1 MWSLESFVFMPYNN
15 LDPDTLSVAHD
26 IFMLI
31 TFGTCIK
38 VFNMTASMGI
48 LRAGGDN
55 KHCLLIDF
63 SGMWVVGIPLTFM
76 AAFYFSLPVFW
87 VVLITYSEEVVKS
100 VLFVYRLKAKYW
112 LRNLAVDVTP
122 ESSAPQN

>member
-1 MWSLESFVFMPYNN
+1 
-15 LDPDTLSVAHD
+15 
-26 IFMLI
+26 
-31 TFGTCIK
+31 
-38 VFNMTASMGI
+38 MTASMGI

-63 SGMWVVGIPLTFM
+63 SGMWVIGIPLTFA
-76 AAFYFSLPVFW
+76 AAFYFALPVYW

-112 LRNLAVDVTP
+112 LRNLAVDMP
-122 ESSAPQN
+122 SATSAASN